1 MSTTTEHQQ
10 PPNSSSSI
18 RGVVARHPVAA
29 FLIMAFAFG
38 WGGMLPLL
46 LSENGPV
53 TVLPMELPWMPF
65 AGILSMLGL
74 ALPAFLVTAA
84 TDGKEGV
91 RELLGRIFRWR
102 VGVHWYLLALFGLL
116 VATLLGAIPFLGL
129 GPLEELAQKWEL
141 LFTLY
146 LWAGLWGILVPFVL
160 INLWEETG
168 WTGFMQ
174 HTLQER
180 HGPLLASVLVA
191 PAFALIHMP
200 AYFVSG
206 WLGGEDPSLGELP
219 SVLFQMVITAV
230 FAIFLR
236 VVIMW
241 LYNGSGRSVLIVA
254 LFHSAFNAISGSENI
269 TPILLPGT
277 AASLIPI
284 GAVALIAVLLV
295 VFTRGRLAYEPG
307 RVAPRAAEGGE
318 RQPNQSCNN
327 QCLRMAMRLYPR
339 IAIRD

>member
-1 MSTTTEHQQ
+1 MSTATANQQ
-10 PPNSSSSI
+10 APNSSSPI
-18 RGVVARHPVAA
+18 RRLVARHPVAA
-29 FLIMAFAFG
+29 FLVMAFVIG

-46 LSENGPV
+46 FSENGPV
-53 TVLPMELPWMPF
+53 TVVPIELPWMPF
-65 AGILSMLGL
+65 AAVLSMFGL

-84 TDGKEGV
+84 TGGKEGV
-91 RELLGRIFRWR
+91 RDLLRRILRWR

-116 VATLLGAIPFLGL
+116 GATLLGAIPFFGL

-141 LFTLY
+141 LFTLF
-146 LWAGLWGILVPFVL
+146 LWGGMWGILIPFVL

-180 HGPLLASVLVA
+180 HGPLLASVMVA

-206 WLGGEDPSLGELP
+206 WLGGKDPSLSDFP

-236 VVIMW
+236 VLIMW

-254 LFHSAFNAISGSENI
+254 LFHSAFNATSGSENV
-269 TPILLPGT
+269 TPILIPGT

-284 GAVALIAVLLV
+284 AAVAVIAVVLAAV
-295 VFTRGRLAYEPG
+295 TRGRLAYEPE
-307 RVAPRAAEGGE
+307 RAEPRAAEAGGAAA
-318 RQPNQSCNN
+318 QP
-327 QCLRMAMRLYPR
+327 RVR
-339 IAIRD
+339 

>member
-1 MSTTTEHQQ
+1 MSTTTGNQQ
-10 PPNSSSSI
+10 PPYSSSSL
-18 RGVVARHPVAA
+18 RGAVARHPVAA
-29 FLIMAFAFG
+29 FLVMAFVFG

-46 LSENGPV
+46 LSENGPFG
-53 TVLPMELPWMPF
+53 VLPIELPWMPF
-65 AGILSMLGL
+65 AAILSIFGL

-84 TDGKEGV
+84 TGGKEGV

-116 VATLLGAIPFLGL
+116 LATLLGAIPFFGL
-129 GPLEELAQKWEL
+129 APIEELAQKWEL

-146 LWAGLWGILVPFVL
+146 LWGGWWGILVPFLL

-180 HGPLLASVLVA
+180 RGPLQASVIVA

-206 WLGGEDPSLGELP
+206 WLGDKDPSLGDFP
-219 SVLFQMVITAV
+219 GVLFQMVITAV

-254 LFHSAFNAISGSENI
+254 LFHSVFNATSGSENI
-269 TPILLPGT
+269 TPILIPGA
-277 AASLIPI
+277 AASLTPI
-284 GAVALIAVLLV
+284 AAVAVIAVLLV
-295 VFTRGRLAYEPG
+295 VLTRGCLAYEQQ
-307 RVAPRAAEGGE
+307 RAASLAEAGGAAA
-318 RQPNQSCNN
+318 QPRVQ
-327 QCLRMAMRLYPR
+327 
-339 IAIRD
+339 